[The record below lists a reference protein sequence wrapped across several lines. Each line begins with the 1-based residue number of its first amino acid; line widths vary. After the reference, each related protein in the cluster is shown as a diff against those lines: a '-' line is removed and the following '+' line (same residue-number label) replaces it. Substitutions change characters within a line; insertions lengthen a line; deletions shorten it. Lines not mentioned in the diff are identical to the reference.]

1 MGAQMYR
8 AVCMCLYMSCKYM
21 GVGHSCST
29 WDLLLRGMDS
39 PVVACGLS
47 SCGLSVVPAHRLSCS
62 MACGILVPQPG
73 MELASPVLQ
82 GGFLTPGSPGK
93 SHLWLFLGSA
103 QHPGLLLAVA
113 LWFSFEEPFLHSQSL
128 QFEAEIPILAV
139 LVRMWPRAGP

>member
-1 MGAQMYR
+1 
-8 AVCMCLYMSCKYM
+8 
-21 GVGHSCST
+21 
-29 WDLLLRGMDS
+29 
-39 PVVACGLS
+39 
-47 SCGLSVVPAHRLSCS
+47 

-73 MELASPVLQ
+73 IELESPVLQ

-113 LWFSFEEPFLHSQSL
+113 LWFSFEEPFLLHAQSL

-139 LVRMWPRAGP
+139 LVRMWPRAGPWGVQHSSLHSDWLRVSM